1 MSSRDK
7 SLLDRLNALKGGSG
21 SSPHANNSPIS
32 LNRSANALNVSIGIE
47 PAKPPS
53 REDALAARLRSLR
66 NTPERDTPPAAVS
79 SSQASPPTP
88 RPKEASASSPPPPQ
102 EQEQEQEQ
110 PHDVDPLLQTDDQTL
125 EELLQD
131 EDPEADPRWTLDLQP
146 ETARVEAL
154 LHELSKDIHR
164 QDDKSAGGKDD
175 PEAEKRDADEDTDGE
190 EMGRDVDALLAQA
203 LDEAELDAKLN
214 PKSSGSRDGPTENL
228 PHEMADG
235 PQKGNAGRQTP
246 EAAASPFSLPSFPSA
261 IAAHKDADDGD
272 DGEPSLSLPS
282 VPSGPATSSRLTDD
296 DSLTARMAALRLPSS
311 DQDADADAAAAA
323 DIGLPSVPSDQP
335 ANRLRS
341 RTGYTDDDAKNWC
354 TAAASPFSLPSVPS
368 AIIPHKDVDDGDD
381 GEPFLSLPSVPSGPV
396 ASSRPTDDDS
406 LTARMAALR
415 LPSSDQDAEAAAAD
429 DIGLP
434 SVPSDQ
440 PANRLRSR
448 TGYTDDDAKNW
459 CTVCLEDA
467 TLRCLGCDDDGYCTR
482 CWREMHVGPAAAFDD
497 RTHKAVLL
505 GRDPRPKRV
514 ALGA

>member
-32 LNRSANALNVSIGIE
+32 LDRSANALNVSIGIE
-47 PAKPPS
+47 PAKPAS

-66 NTPERDTPPAAVS
+66 NTPERDTPPPAAVA

-88 RPKEASASSPPPPQ
+88 RPKQASASSPPP
-102 EQEQEQEQ
+102 QEQEQEQ

-154 LHELSKDIHR
+154 LDELAKDIHR
-164 QDDKSAGGKDD
+164 QDDKSAGGNDD

-190 EMGRDVDALLAQA
+190 EMNRDVDALLAQA

-214 PKSSGSRDGPTENL
+214 PKSSGLRDGPTEDP

-235 PQKGNAGRQTP
+235 PQKGDAGRQTP
-246 EAAASPFSLPSFPSA
+246 EAAASPFSLPSVPSA
-261 IAAHKDADDGD
+261 ITPHKDADDGD

-282 VPSGPATSSRLTDD
+282 
-296 DSLTARMAALRLPSS
+296 
-311 DQDADADAAAAA
+311 
-323 DIGLPSVPSDQP
+323 
-335 ANRLRS
+335 
-341 RTGYTDDDAKNWC
+341 
-354 TAAASPFSLPSVPS
+354 
-368 AIIPHKDVDDGDD
+368 
-381 GEPFLSLPSVPSGPV
+381 
-396 ASSRPTDDDS
+396 
-406 LTARMAALR
+406 
-415 LPSSDQDAEAAAAD
+415 
-429 DIGLP
+429 
-434 SVPSDQ
+434 
-440 PANRLRSR
+440 
-448 TGYTDDDAKNW
+448 NW

>member
-246 EAAASPFSLPSFPSA
+246 EAAASPFSLPS
-261 IAAHKDADDGD
+261 
-272 DGEPSLSLPS
+272 
-282 VPSGPATSSRLTDD
+282 
-296 DSLTARMAALRLPSS
+296 
-311 DQDADADAAAAA
+311 
-323 DIGLPSVPSDQP
+323 
-335 ANRLRS
+335 
-341 RTGYTDDDAKNWC
+341 
-354 TAAASPFSLPSVPS
+354 VPS

>member
-21 SSPHANNSPIS
+21 SSPHTNNSPIS
-32 LNRSANALNVSIGIE
+32 LDRSANALNVSIGIE
-47 PAKPPS
+47 PAKPAS

-66 NTPERDTPPAAVS
+66 NTPERDTPPATAA
-79 SSQASPPTP
+79 SSQAAPPTP
-88 RPKEASASSPPPPQ
+88 TPKQASASSPLQ
-102 EQEQEQEQ
+102 QEQEQEQ

-131 EDPEADPRWTLDLQP
+131 EDPEADPRWSLDLQP

-154 LHELSKDIHR
+154 LQELSKDIHL
-164 QDDKSAGGKDD
+164 QDDKSAGGKDAS
-175 PEAEKRDADEDTDGE
+175 EAENRDADDDTDGE
-190 EMGRDVDALLAQA
+190 EMNRDVDALLAQA

-214 PKSSGSRDGPTENL
+214 PKSYGLRDGPTEN
-228 PHEMADG
+228 PPRETADG

-246 EAAASPFSLPSFPSA
+246 EAAASPLSLPSVPSA
-261 IAAHKDADDGD
+261 ITPHQDVDDGD

-282 VPSGPATSSRLTDD
+282 VPSGPATSSR
-296 DSLTARMAALRLPSS
+296 PS
-311 DQDADADAAAAA
+311 
-323 DIGLPSVPSDQP
+323 
-335 ANRLRS
+335 
-341 RTGYTDDDAKNWC
+341 
-354 TAAASPFSLPSVPS
+354 
-368 AIIPHKDVDDGDD
+368 
-381 GEPFLSLPSVPSGPV
+381 
-396 ASSRPTDDDS
+396 DDDS

>member
-32 LNRSANALNVSIGIE
+32 LDRSANALNVSIGIE
-47 PAKPPS
+47 PAKPAS

-66 NTPERDTPPAAVS
+66 NTPERDTPPPAAVAS
-79 SSQASPPTP
+79 PQASPPTP
-88 RPKEASASSPPPPQ
+88 RPKQASASSPPP
-102 EQEQEQEQ
+102 QEQEQEQ

-154 LHELSKDIHR
+154 LDELAKDIHR
-164 QDDKSAGGKDD
+164 QDDKSAGGNDD

-190 EMGRDVDALLAQA
+190 EMNRDVDALLAQA

-214 PKSSGSRDGPTENL
+214 PKSSGLRDEPTEDP

-235 PQKGNAGRQTP
+235 PQKGDAGRQTP
-246 EAAASPFSLPSFPSA
+246 AAAASPFSLPSVPSA
-261 IAAHKDADDGD
+261 ITPHKDADDGD

-296 DSLTARMAALRLPSS
+296 DSLTARMAALHLPSS
-311 DQDADADAAAAA
+311 DQDADAAAAA
-323 DIGLPSVPSDQP
+323 
-335 ANRLRS
+335 
-341 RTGYTDDDAKNWC
+341 T
-354 TAAASPFSLPSVPS
+354 
-368 AIIPHKDVDDGDD
+368 
-381 GEPFLSLPSVPSGPV
+381 
-396 ASSRPTDDDS
+396 
-406 LTARMAALR
+406 
-415 LPSSDQDAEAAAAD
+415 